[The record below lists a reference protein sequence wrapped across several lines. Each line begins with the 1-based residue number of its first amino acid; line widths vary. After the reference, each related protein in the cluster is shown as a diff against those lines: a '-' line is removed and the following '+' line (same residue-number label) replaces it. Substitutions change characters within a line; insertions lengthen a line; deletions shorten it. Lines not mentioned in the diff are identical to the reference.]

1 MLSTSHLTTLPWF
14 PSIKT
19 QILPIVVNVT
29 IACCMTRREKESQK
43 ATEQRSL
50 SVVSPKKAQAQVHT
64 HAHAIQ
70 QEPHDRT
77 TTRRYARTQVQ
88 NTYKVNGINQ
98 RPMIQDKG
106 KGEYGHD
113 NVQENGRQALG

>member
-1 MLSTSHLTTLPWF
+1 
-14 PSIKT
+14 
-19 QILPIVVNVT
+19 
-29 IACCMTRREKESQK
+29 MTRREKESQK

-98 RPMIQDKG
+98 RPMIQNKG
-106 KGEYGHD
+106 KGEYGYG
-113 NVQENGRQALG
+113 NVQENGRQALGQIEFNAVTDLSLYSFTTLGKFVP